1 MNTERKPEITV
12 FAGPNGSGKST
23 ITSLLKPPYEYINA
37 DEIKATTKCSDLTAS
52 QTADDLKRMLLN
64 KDEDFAFETVLS
76 TSRNLELLREAK
88 QRGYFIKCYY
98 MLTADPAINVARVK
112 LRAMSGGHD
121 VPTDKIIKRYYRAC
135 KLLPEL
141 ITLCDICHIYD
152 NSLTPYRIFK
162 KRKNELFYDPKS
174 EFWNRESIFR
184 LCGVSEAK
192 EKNLN
197 Y

>member
-52 QTADDLKRMLLN
+52 QTADDLKRMLLS

-88 QRGYFIKCYY
+88 QRGYFIKCY
-98 MLTADPAINVARVK
+98 
-112 LRAMSGGHD
+112 S
-121 VPTDKIIKRYYRAC
+121 
-135 KLLPEL
+135 
-141 ITLCDICHIYD
+141 IC
-152 NSLTPYRIFK
+152 
-162 KRKNELFYDPKS
+162 
-174 EFWNRESIFR
+174 
-184 LCGVSEAK
+184 
-192 EKNLN
+192 
-197 Y
+197 